1 MKDFTGTIVLIT
13 ILKLKK
19 HHYSVQIVL
28 YSINI
33 YCEYLPLN
41 EYLVQIGPVYDEY

>member
-19 HHYSVQIVL
+19 T
-28 YSINI
+28 
-33 YCEYLPLN
+33 PLFSSN
-41 EYLVQIGPVYDEY
+41 CIIFN